1 MSDMDFND
9 LSILFDDEDVSEKKD
24 KDKKEKKKNNWAIPA
39 GIVAIIGLVIG
50 VAVVSGGED
59 GKEQEETVAT
69 STTPEV
75 PQNLQVD
82 LVNLQQVAWA
92 DKTCSLVED
101 LGENK
106 LELKPTGNETNPVK
120 ARKFISWDINRNL
133 KRLDDIADDFS
144 QLPETS
150 LSKAQQDE
158 KNTMPGDN
166 NLKVGNEVDGN
177 VSTASRGIASAF
189 EGYASALESLQ
200 SHLNS
205 IASYNF
211 NGIRDGIENTNG
223 EINNLNGQLS
233 QTISQNFS
241 DDTFDNVATLKAVS
255 ELESCGN
262 MMIDKDELK
271 KEKGEELAKS
281 DKVRNIVSVRRCKSY
296 LDNTPQDSQD
306 ESIKERRSSC
316 EDVVSS
322 VVLDPNDPYTKAQ
335 IDMQEDKRVILQGE
349 SESKD
354 GSTKSSATSTS
365 SKESSKTT
373 SSTSAPKSKNNKK
386 K

>member
-1 MSDMDFND
+1 MDFND

-24 KDKKEKKKNNWAIPA
+24 EDKNKKKNNWAIPV

-50 VAVVSGGED
+50 VAAVSSSGGEEE
-59 GKEQEETVAT
+59 KEETVAE

-75 PQNLQVD
+75 PKDLQVD

-92 DKTCSLVED
+92 DKTCTLVKD
-101 LGENK
+101 LGENR

-120 ARKFISWDINRNL
+120 ARKFISWDISRNL
-133 KRLDDIADDFS
+133 KRLDDISDDFS

-150 LSKAQQDE
+150 LARAQQDE
-158 KNTMPGDN
+158 KKTMPGDN

-177 VSTASRGIASAF
+177 ISTASRGIASAF

-200 SHLNS
+200 SSLNN

-233 QTISQNFS
+233 QAISQNFS
-241 DDTFDNVATLKAVS
+241 EDTFDNVATLQAVS
-255 ELESCGN
+255 ELESCGS
-262 MMIDKDELK
+262 MMIDKDALK
-271 KEKGEELAKS
+271 KEKGEDLEKS
-281 DKVRNIVSVRRCKSY
+281 NKVRNIVSVRRCKSY
-296 LDNTPQDSQD
+296 LDNTSQDSQD

-335 IDMQEDKRVILQGE
+335 IDMQEDKRVIPQGE
-349 SESKD
+349 S
-354 GSTKSSATSTS
+354 GSTESSTSSSSVSTS
-365 SKESSKTT
+365 SKNTSTTT
-373 SSTSAPKSKNNKK
+373 STTSVDKKNNKK
-386 K
+386 KK

>member
-24 KDKKEKKKNNWAIPA
+24 EDKNKKKNNWAIPV

-50 VAVVSGGED
+50 VAAVSSGGGGE
-59 GKEQEETVAT
+59 KKEETVAE

-75 PQNLQVD
+75 PKDLQVD

-92 DKTCSLVED
+92 DKTCTLVKD
-101 LGENK
+101 LGENR

-120 ARKFISWDINRNL
+120 ARKFISWDISRNL
-133 KRLDDIADDFS
+133 KRLDDISDDFS

-150 LSKAQQDE
+150 LARAQQDE
-158 KNTMPGDN
+158 KKTMPGDN

-177 VSTASRGIASAF
+177 ISTASRGIASAF

-200 SHLNS
+200 SSLNN

-233 QTISQNFS
+233 QAISQNFS
-241 DDTFDNVATLKAVS
+241 EDTFDNVATLQAVS
-255 ELESCGN
+255 ELESCGT
-262 MMIDKDELK
+262 MMIDKDSLK
-271 KEKGEELAKS
+271 KEKGEELEKS
-281 DKVRNIVSVRRCKSY
+281 NKVRNIVSVRRCKSY
-296 LDNTPQDSQD
+296 LDNTSQDSKD

-335 IDMQEDKRVILQGE
+335 IDMQEDKRIIPQGE
-349 SESKD
+349 S
-354 GSTKSSATSTS
+354 GSTESSTSSSSVSTS
-365 SKESSKTT
+365 SKNTSTTT
-373 SSTSAPKSKNNKK
+373 STTSVDKKNNKK
-386 K
+386 KK

>member
-1 MSDMDFND
+1 MDFND

-24 KDKKEKKKNNWAIPA
+24 EDKDKKKNNWAIPI
-39 GIVAIIGLVIG
+39 GIVTIIGLVIG
-50 VAVVSGGED
+50 VAAVSSGGGGEE
-59 GKEQEETVAT
+59 KEEVVVE

-75 PQNLQVD
+75 PKDLQVD

-92 DKTCSLVED
+92 DKTCTLVKD
-101 LGENK
+101 LSENR

-120 ARKFISWDINRNL
+120 ARKFISWDISRNL
-133 KRLDDIADDFS
+133 KRLDDISDDFS

-150 LSKAQQDE
+150 LARAQQDE
-158 KNTMPGDN
+158 KKTMPGDN

-177 VSTASRGIASAF
+177 ISTASRGIASAF

-200 SHLNS
+200 SSLNG

-335 IDMQEDKRVILQGE
+335 IDMQEDKRVIPQGE

-373 SSTSAPKSKNNKK
+373 SSTSTSKSKNNKK

>member
-1 MSDMDFND
+1 MDFND

-24 KDKKEKKKNNWAIPA
+24 EDKNKKKNNWAIPV

-50 VAVVSGGED
+50 VAAVSSGGGGE
-59 GKEQEETVAT
+59 KKEETVAE

-75 PQNLQVD
+75 PKDLQVD

-92 DKTCSLVED
+92 DKTCTLVKD
-101 LGENK
+101 LGENR

-120 ARKFISWDINRNL
+120 ARKFISWDISRNL
-133 KRLDDIADDFS
+133 KRLDDISDDFS

-150 LSKAQQDE
+150 LARAQQDE
-158 KNTMPGDN
+158 KKTMPGDN

-177 VSTASRGIASAF
+177 ISTASRGIASAF

-200 SHLNS
+200 SSLNN

-233 QTISQNFS
+233 QAISQNFS
-241 DDTFDNVATLKAVS
+241 EDTFDNVATLQAVS
-255 ELESCGN
+255 ELESCGT
-262 MMIDKDELK
+262 MMIDKDSLK
-271 KEKGEELAKS
+271 KEKGEELEKS
-281 DKVRNIVSVRRCKSY
+281 NKVRNIVSVRRCKSY
-296 LDNTPQDSQD
+296 LDNTSQDSKD

-335 IDMQEDKRVILQGE
+335 IDMQEDKRIIPQGE
-349 SESKD
+349 S
-354 GSTKSSATSTS
+354 GSTESSTSSSSVSTS
-365 SKESSKTT
+365 SKNTSTTT
-373 SSTSAPKSKNNKK
+373 STTSVDKKNNKK
-386 K
+386 KK

>member
-1 MSDMDFND
+1 MDFND

-24 KDKKEKKKNNWAIPA
+24 EDKDKKKNNWAIPV

-50 VAVVSGGED
+50 VAAVSSSGGEEE
-59 GKEQEETVAT
+59 KEEVVAE

-75 PQNLQVD
+75 PKDLQVD

-92 DKTCSLVED
+92 DKTCTLVKD
-101 LGENK
+101 LGENR

-120 ARKFISWDINRNL
+120 ARKFISWDISRNL
-133 KRLDDIADDFS
+133 KRLDDISDDFS

-150 LSKAQQDE
+150 LARAQQDE
-158 KNTMPGDN
+158 KKTMPGDN

-177 VSTASRGIASAF
+177 ISTASRGIASAF

-200 SHLNS
+200 SSLNN

-233 QTISQNFS
+233 QAISQNFS
-241 DDTFDNVATLKAVS
+241 EDTFDNVATLQAVS
-255 ELESCGN
+255 ELESCGT
-262 MMIDKDELK
+262 MMIDKDSLK
-271 KEKGEELAKS
+271 KEKGEELEKS
-281 DKVRNIVSVRRCKSY
+281 NKVRNIVSVRRCKSY
-296 LDNTPQDSQD
+296 LDNTSQDSQD

-335 IDMQEDKRVILQGE
+335 IDMQEDKRIIPQGE
-349 SESKD
+349 S
-354 GSTKSSATSTS
+354 GSTESSTISSSVSTS
-365 SKESSKTT
+365 SKNTSTTT
-373 SSTSAPKSKNNKK
+373 STTSVDKKNNKK
-386 K
+386 KK

>member
-1 MSDMDFND
+1 MDFND

-24 KDKKEKKKNNWAIPA
+24 EDKDKKKNNWAIPV

-50 VAVVSGGED
+50 VAAVSSSGEEEE
-59 GKEQEETVAT
+59 KEETVAE

-75 PQNLQVD
+75 PKDLQVD

-92 DKTCSLVED
+92 DKTCTLVKD
-101 LGENK
+101 LGENR

-120 ARKFISWDINRNL
+120 ARKFISWDISRNL
-133 KRLDDIADDFS
+133 KRLDDISDDFS

-150 LSKAQQDE
+150 LARAQQDE
-158 KNTMPGDN
+158 KKTMPGDN

-177 VSTASRGIASAF
+177 ISTASRGIASAF

-200 SHLNS
+200 SSLNN

-233 QTISQNFS
+233 QAISQNFS
-241 DDTFDNVATLKAVS
+241 EDTFDNVATLQAVS
-255 ELESCGN
+255 ELESCGT
-262 MMIDKDELK
+262 MMIDKDSLK
-271 KEKGEELAKS
+271 KEKGEELEKS
-281 DKVRNIVSVRRCKSY
+281 NKVRNIVSVRRCKSY
-296 LDNTPQDSQD
+296 LDNTSQDSQD

-335 IDMQEDKRVILQGE
+335 IDMKEDKRVIPQGE
-349 SESKD
+349 S
-354 GSTKSSATSTS
+354 GSTESSTSSSSVSTS
-365 SKESSKTT
+365 SKNASTTTFTT
-373 SSTSAPKSKNNKK
+373 SVDKKNNKK
-386 K
+386 KK

>member
-1 MSDMDFND
+1 M
-9 LSILFDDEDVSEKKD
+9 
-24 KDKKEKKKNNWAIPA
+24 
-39 GIVAIIGLVIG
+39 
-50 VAVVSGGED
+50 
-59 GKEQEETVAT
+59 
-69 STTPEV
+69 
-75 PQNLQVD
+75 
-82 LVNLQQVAWA
+82 
-92 DKTCSLVED
+92 
-101 LGENK
+101 
-106 LELKPTGNETNPVK
+106 
-120 ARKFISWDINRNL
+120 
-133 KRLDDIADDFS
+133 
-144 QLPETS
+144 
-150 LSKAQQDE
+150 
-158 KNTMPGDN
+158 
-166 NLKVGNEVDGN
+166 
-177 VSTASRGIASAF
+177 
-189 EGYASALESLQ
+189 Q

-255 ELESCGN
+255 EFESCGS
-262 MMIDKDELK
+262 MMIDKDKLK

-335 IDMQEDKRVILQGE
+335 IDMQEDKRVVPQGE
-349 SESKD
+349 SDSKD
-354 GSTKSSATSTS
+354 DSAESSTTSTS
-365 SKESSKTT
+365 SQEPSKTT
-373 SSTSAPKSKNNKK
+373 SSTSATKSKKK
-386 K
+386 

>member
-24 KDKKEKKKNNWAIPA
+24 EDKDKKKNNWAIPV

-50 VAVVSGGED
+50 VAAVSSGGGGEE
-59 GKEQEETVAT
+59 KEEVVAE

-75 PQNLQVD
+75 PKDLQVD

-92 DKTCSLVED
+92 DKTCTLVKD
-101 LGENK
+101 LSENR

-120 ARKFISWDINRNL
+120 ARKFISWDISRNL
-133 KRLDDIADDFS
+133 KRLDDISDDFS

-150 LSKAQQDE
+150 LARAQQDE
-158 KNTMPGDN
+158 KKTMPGDN

-177 VSTASRGIASAF
+177 ISTASRGIASAF

-200 SHLNS
+200 SSLNG

-233 QTISQNFS
+233 QAISQNFS
-241 DDTFDNVATLKAVS
+241 EDTFDNVATLQAVS
-255 ELESCGN
+255 ELESCGT
-262 MMIDKDELK
+262 MMVDKDALK
-271 KEKGEELAKS
+271 KEKGEELEKS
-281 DKVRNIVSVRRCKSY
+281 NKVRNIVSVRRCKSY
-296 LDNTPQDSQD
+296 LDNTSQDSQD

-335 IDMQEDKRVILQGE
+335 IDMQEDKRIIPQGE
-349 SESKD
+349 S
-354 GSTKSSATSTS
+354 GSTESSTISSSVSTS
-365 SKESSKTT
+365 SKNTSTTT
-373 SSTSAPKSKNNKK
+373 STTSVDKKNNKK
-386 K
+386 KK

>member
-1 MSDMDFND
+1 MDFND

-24 KDKKEKKKNNWAIPA
+24 EDKDKKKNNWAIPV

-50 VAVVSGGED
+50 VAAVSSGGGGEE
-59 GKEQEETVAT
+59 KEEVVAE

-75 PQNLQVD
+75 PKDLQVD

-92 DKTCSLVED
+92 DKTCTLVKD
-101 LGENK
+101 LSENR

-120 ARKFISWDINRNL
+120 ARKFISWDISRNL
-133 KRLDDIADDFS
+133 KRLDDISDDFS

-150 LSKAQQDE
+150 LARAQQDE
-158 KNTMPGDN
+158 KKTMPGDN

-177 VSTASRGIASAF
+177 ISTASRGIASAF

-200 SHLNS
+200 SSLNG

-233 QTISQNFS
+233 QAISQNFS
-241 DDTFDNVATLKAVS
+241 EDTFDNVATLQAVS
-255 ELESCGN
+255 ELESCGT
-262 MMIDKDELK
+262 MMVDKDALK
-271 KEKGEELAKS
+271 KEKGEELEKS
-281 DKVRNIVSVRRCKSY
+281 NKVRNIVSVRRCKSY
-296 LDNTPQDSQD
+296 LDNTSQDSKD

-335 IDMQEDKRVILQGE
+335 IDMQEDKRVIPQGE
-349 SESKD
+349 S
-354 GSTKSSATSTS
+354 GSTESSTSSSSISTS
-365 SKESSKTT
+365 SKN
-373 SSTSAPKSKNNKK
+373 TSATTTTTDIVKKNNKEK